1 MVGPDFF
8 SFVLKP
14 MMWFLEDGVPG
25 RARMLIQNL
34 RHPAYRGPPNEM
46 MNGINGVIEGI

>member
-1 MVGPDFF
+1 MEHWSCGLVIR
-8 SFVLKP
+8 L
-14 MMWFLEDGVPG
+14 MWFLEDGVPG